1 MTASPTQVLKDE
13 HRVIERMLAV
23 LHRAAAKLEAG
34 ERVDPSVFERGI
46 DFIRNFAD
54 RYHHA
59 KEENA
64 LFTTMAAHGIPQRQG
79 PIGVMLMEHE
89 QGRAHVRGM
98 AEALEKYRAGDD
110 SARSAL
116 AEHANGYA
124 DLLSAH
130 IYKEDNIL
138 YPMGDQVMAADVQEG
153 LLKDFREME
162 ARVLTPAERQRYL
175 DMVAELEKAV

>member
-1 MTASPTQVLKDE
+1 MTTSPTEILKDE
-13 HRVIERMLAV
+13 HRVIERVLAV
-23 LHRAAAKLEAG
+23 LRRAAARLEAG

-64 LFTTMAAHGIPQRQG
+64 LFTTMAAHGIPQQQG

-98 AEALEKYRAGDD
+98 AEALEKYGAGDD
-110 SARSAL
+110 SARTAL
-116 AEHANGYA
+116 AEHARGYA
-124 DLLSAH
+124 DLLSEH

-138 YPMGDQVMAADVQEG
+138 YPMGDQVMPASAQDD
-153 LLKDFREME
+153 LLKQFRELE
-162 ARVLTPAERQRYL
+162 GRVLSPAERQRYL
-175 DMVAELEKAV
+175 DTVSELEKAV

>member
-1 MTASPTQVLKDE
+1 MTASPTQILKDE
-13 HRVIERMLAV
+13 HRVIERVLAV
-23 LHRAAAKLEAG
+23 LRRAAAKLEAG
-34 ERVDPSVFERGI
+34 EKVDPSVFERGI

-64 LFTTMAAHGIPQRQG
+64 LFTTMAAHGIPQQQG

-110 SARSAL
+110 AARATL
-116 AEHANGYA
+116 AEHARGYA

-138 YPMGDQVMAADVQEG
+138 YPMGDRVMPAAVQAG
-153 LLKDFREME
+153 LLEDFRKLEE
-162 ARVLTPAERQRYL
+162 RVLTPAERQRYM
-175 DMVAELEKAV
+175 DTVAELETTV

>member
-1 MTASPTQVLKDE
+1 MTASPTQILKDE
-13 HRVIERMLAV
+13 HRVIERVLAV
-23 LHRAAAKLEAG
+23 LRRAAAKLEAG
-34 ERVDPSVFERGI
+34 ERVDPLVFERGI

-54 RYHHA
+54 HYHHA

-79 PIGVMLMEHE
+79 PIAVMLAEHE

-98 AEALEKYRAGDD
+98 AEALEKYRAGDE

-138 YPMGDQVMAADVQEG
+138 YPMGDQVMPANVQEG
-153 LLKDFREME
+153 LLKDFRELE

-175 DMVAELEKAV
+175 DTVAELEKAV